1 MMVIVFSICFF
12 TLFFGVMM
20 FGNHMSHTLETI
32 VNKRADEHLLQI
44 EQQLKK
50 N

>member
-1 MMVIVFSICFF
+1 MVTVFSICFF
-12 TLFFGVMM
+12 ALFFGVMM
-20 FGNHMSHTLETI
+20 FGNHLSHIIETI
-32 VNKRADEHLLQI
+32 VNKRADEQLLQI